1 MLINGIVH
9 SDDAVFLLQKKE
21 VKKEMEEERML
32 MELSNAERWM
42 YLNAKLIAD
51 KVLKT
56 SDRKALIPKDAYDES
71 LEDDLIA
78 LFFSPFIY

>member
-1 MLINGIVH
+1 
-9 SDDAVFLLQKKE
+9 
-21 VKKEMEEERML
+21 MEEERML

-56 SDRKALIPKDAYDES
+56 RDRKALIPKDAYDES

-78 LFFSPFIY
+78 LLFYAPKVKEVYKAEEGILLFI